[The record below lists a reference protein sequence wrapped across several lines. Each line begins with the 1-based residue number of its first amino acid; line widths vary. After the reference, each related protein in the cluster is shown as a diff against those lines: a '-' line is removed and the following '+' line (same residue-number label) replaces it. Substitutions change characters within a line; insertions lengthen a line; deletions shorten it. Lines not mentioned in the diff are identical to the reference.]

1 MERLD
6 RLLEQ
11 KVTIAEQQ
19 DDAPDVMAVNRGHAG
34 TLAASDLP
42 SVHEKLC
49 ITGRVT
55 ILLEPS
61 ERVRLAERPGLERGV
76 YLRLR

>member
-1 MERLD
+1 VERLD

-42 SVHEKLC
+42 S